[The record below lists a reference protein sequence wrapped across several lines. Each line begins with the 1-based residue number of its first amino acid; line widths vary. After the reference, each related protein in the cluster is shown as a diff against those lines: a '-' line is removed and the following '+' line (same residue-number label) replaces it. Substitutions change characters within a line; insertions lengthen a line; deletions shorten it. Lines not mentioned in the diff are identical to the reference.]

1 MNYNVI
7 GSYPHQLDDHQLK
20 SYISVLL
27 NIADLDGISK
37 NEMSLIED
45 LAKSA
50 NVSSELLNECISSY
64 KTFDLSNLPD
74 YNKQWAY
81 CVLRDAILIADCDD
95 NISSEEKAYLLK
107 VAEYADIIND
117 FEKIMNIT
125 ISQKQNAEQWE
136 ALLAN

>member
-20 SYISVLL
+20 SYINVLL

-45 LAKSA
+45 LAKAS

-95 NISSEEKAYLLK
+95 NISSDEKEYLIK
-107 VAEYADIIND
+107 VAEYADVIND
-117 FEKIMNIT
+117 FEKILKIT